1 MRGGNY
7 LLYQGPG
14 RGDRSDSHHD
24 RRYDGTSRNYRDR
37 GGYRGRGY
45 DTYRGGYRGRDHGR
59 YRDPRDRDPRDRD
72 LRDRDLRDRDPRDRD
87 PRDRDVRDR
96 GPRDRDPREREPRDK
111 DLRDV
116 RENDPRDRAPRER
129 ESREDR
135 KEREDRRDDKELRQE
150 RPERPERPDMRERH
164 DRSERKPFRGAYRDH
179 SYRERGSD
187 TPAHRSGSAVVTP
200 GERSSMSVS
209 KFSDPWIS
217 ILRIG
222 EGKTAARM
230 DATYKE
236 VSNVNKTIAELQADA
251 MKLSALLS
259 MLEVYALRDA
269 LNVEITN
276 EKLDEFTYM

>member
-14 RGDRSDSHHD
+14 RGDQSDSHLD
-24 RRYDGTSRNYRDR
+24 RRYEGTSRNYRDR

-59 YRDPRDRDPRDRD
+59 YRDPRDRDPRDREPRD
-72 LRDRDLRDRDPRDRD
+72 RDPRDRDQRDRDLRDRDPRDRD
-87 PRDRDVRDR
+87 LRDR
-96 GPRDRDPREREPRDK
+96 GPRDREPRDK
-111 DLRDV
+111 DPREV
-116 RENDPRDRAPRER
+116 RENDPRDRVPRVR

-150 RPERPERPDMRERH
+150 RPERPDMRERH
-164 DRSERKPFRGAYRDH
+164 ERSERKPFRGAYRDH

-187 TPAHRSGSAVVTP
+187 SPAHRSGSAVVAP
-200 GERSSMSVS
+200 NDRSSMSVS

-222 EGKTAARM
+222 EGRTAARM

-236 VSNVNKTIAELQADA
+236 LSNVNKTIAELQAEA
-251 MKLSALLS
+251 MKLNALLS